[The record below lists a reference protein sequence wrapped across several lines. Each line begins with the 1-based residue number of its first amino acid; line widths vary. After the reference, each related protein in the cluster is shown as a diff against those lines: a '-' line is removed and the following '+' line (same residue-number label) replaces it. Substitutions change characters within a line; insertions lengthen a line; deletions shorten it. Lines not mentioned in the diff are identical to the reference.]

1 MSSEELSE
9 LADHPNCFGVKLT
22 CGNIGK
28 GNRIALYTQSPAFQ
42 KKRGEFLNSVIEG
55 GQFQLLPG
63 FSDTFL
69 SALLSH
75 HTGCITSTGGLFPK
89 TVRRLYDQG
98 VKGLDGDLEA
108 FKEARQLQDRGESR
122 RRPCIFL
129 YKHMWGIQADVL
141 VARSDGIAV
150 GYGFQGAK
158 HFLDH
163 FVEQGLGG
171 ECRLPLGKT
180 EEKTKKGIQEL
191 LKEDVEFENS
201 L

>member
-1 MSSEELSE
+1 MNSDELSE

-28 GNRIALYTQSPAFQ
+28 GNRIALHTQSPEYL
-42 KKRGEFLNSVIEG
+42 KRKGEYLNSVIEG

-98 VKGLDGDLEA
+98 VKGLAGDQKA
-108 FKEARQLQDRGESR
+108 FKEARELQDRRE
-122 RRPCIFL
+122 
-129 YKHMWGIQADVL
+129 
-141 VARSDGIAV
+141 
-150 GYGFQGAK
+150 
-158 HFLDH
+158 
-163 FVEQGLGG
+163 
-171 ECRLPLGKT
+171 
-180 EEKTKKGIQEL
+180 
-191 LKEDVEFENS
+191 
-201 L
+201 